1 MTGNKSKE
9 KIKYLMAVRDWDYE
23 DLSRA
28 LTVVRKKKV
37 TKAHAGK
44 LVRSKNKTSKTAN
57 DIAKAL
63 GCNLSDIYT
72 PLY

>member
-9 KIKYLMAVRDWDYE
+9 KIKYLMAVRGWDYE
-23 DLSRA
+23 DLA
-28 LTVVRKKKV
+28 KAMTVVRKKKV

-63 GCNLSDIYT
+63 GVPIEEIYR
-72 PLY
+72 PLH